1 MSKLLSVLAIAFAT
15 IFSFNA
21 MAEQHSG
28 HGVHGS
34 HASKAHGEKAKAH
47 AEKDEAHAKDAK
59 VHAEKDSFH
68 AKEAKAHAEK
78 DEAHAQRLTDAA
90 IYRRQKKNHYPNR
103 LDLFSTESW
112 QRARFNRSG
121 FLD

>member
-28 HGVHGS
+28 HGVHGF

-59 VHAEKDSFH
+59 AHAEKDASH

-78 DEAHAQRLTDAA
+78 DEAHAKKARTRAERRKVIRLVTFP
-90 IYRRQKKNHYPNR
+90 RKRQGP
-103 LDLFSTESW
+103 DS
-112 QRARFNRSG
+112 A
-121 FLD
+121 FLSDCSIF